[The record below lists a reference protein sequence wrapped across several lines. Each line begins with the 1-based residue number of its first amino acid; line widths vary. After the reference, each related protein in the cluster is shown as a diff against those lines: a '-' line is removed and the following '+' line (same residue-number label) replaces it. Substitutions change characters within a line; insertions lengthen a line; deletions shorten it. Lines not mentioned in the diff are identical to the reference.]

1 VDLDKKDIKTV
12 FMKKPLLVALL
23 LSFLCVGTARADDWD
38 FVVAP
43 YGVLPSISG
52 NASLGRIDDQDV
64 DVDAGDILK
73 SLDMGAMLQVEARHT
88 KSNVGVMLNYAFMD
102 LSKGVTG
109 PLGFTDVDADIFQGT
124 LEGFYTYRS
133 YFEHSTLDTY
143 AGARWWDINL
153 DVNATTPR
161 GSRSY
166 SRDVDWVDPVIGLRW
181 ATKIADS
188 WRLLLQGDIGGFGAA
203 SDFSWNTQVGVL
215 WDASES
221 FSLALLYKA
230 ISVDYQTGVRGT
242 KDFFEYDTITQGP
255 LIGLVFRL

>member
-1 VDLDKKDIKTV
+1 MFQK
-12 FMKKPLLVALL
+12 
-23 LSFLCVGTARADDWD
+23 LSFIASLFTSLLFLHSAHADDWD

-43 YGVLPSISG
+43 YGVLPNISG
-52 NASLGRIDDQDV
+52 DASLGRIEGADV
-64 DVDAGDILK
+64 DVDAGDILE
-73 SLDMGAMLQVEARHT
+73 SLNVGAMLQVEARHT
-88 KSNVGVMLNYAFMD
+88 ESNFGIMFNYAFMD
-102 LSKGVTG
+102 LSNNASG

-124 LEGFYTYRS
+124 LEGFYTYRAH
-133 YFEHSTLDTY
+133 FEKSTLDTY
-143 AGARWWDINL
+143 VGARWWDINL
-153 DVNATTPR
+153 DVDANTPI

-166 SRDVDWVDPVIGLRW
+166 SRDQDWVDPVMGLRW
-181 ATKIADS
+181 AANIADS

-203 SDFSWNTQVGVL
+203 SDFSWNTQVGFL

-230 ISVDYQTGVRGT
+230 ISVDYQSGVRGT